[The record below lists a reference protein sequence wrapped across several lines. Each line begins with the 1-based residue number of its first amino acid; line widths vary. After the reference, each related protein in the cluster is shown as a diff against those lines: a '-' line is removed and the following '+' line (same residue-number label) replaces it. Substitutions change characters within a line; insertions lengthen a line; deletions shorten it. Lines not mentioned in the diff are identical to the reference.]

1 MLERLGKYEI
11 LETIAAGGQG
21 TVYRARDSGSGDVVA
36 LEVMHPGHTGE
47 VQYLEALRQ
56 EANLASRLDHPNI
69 VKVFDFQ
76 VEGGTAYVAMEYVP
90 GVLRGEM
97 QPGTPIS
104 PGRAVEL
111 AIQVCGAVAHAHQ
124 HGVVHRDIKPQNIL
138 VKPIAEAAVLALEG
152 QDGAGVLNRGLDLQ
166 PVADD
171 TGVVSQRLHL
181 GRPKAGHGAY
191 APVVERRSESVS
203 LVQNHAPGQPG
214 LEHLQ
219 AHYLEQEIVV
229 EPLAQMVLTYQSRN
243 GSGGAS
249 GS

>member
-21 TVYRARDSGSGDVVA
+21 TVYRARDSGSGDVV
-36 LEVMHPGHTGE
+36 
-47 VQYLEALRQ
+47 ALRQ

-104 PGRAVEL
+104 PGKAVEL
-111 AIQVCGAVAHAHQ
+111 AIQVCGAMSHSHQ

-152 QDGAGVLNRGLDLQ
+152 QDSAGVLNRGLDLQ

-171 TGVVSQRLHL
+171 TGVVSRRLHL

-219 AHYLEQEIVV
+219 AHYLKQEIVV
-229 EPLAQMVLTYQSRN
+229 DPLAQMVLTYQSRN